1 MDVVDLI
8 FAGRRW
14 PQMFFFRKCTITA
27 ESEWVDL
34 TFLQYGN

>member
-14 PQMFFFRKCTITA
+14 PQMFFQKMHDHSWIR
-27 ESEWVDL
+27 VGRLDL
-34 TFLQYGN
+34 FAIWKL